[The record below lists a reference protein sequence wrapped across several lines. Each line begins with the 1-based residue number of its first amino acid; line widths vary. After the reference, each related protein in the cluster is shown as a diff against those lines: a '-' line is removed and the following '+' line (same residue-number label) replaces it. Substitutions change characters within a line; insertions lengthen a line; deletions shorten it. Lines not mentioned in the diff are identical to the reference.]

1 MNREDVAMD
10 VTVQNVEILRNRVAE
25 LDHHEQAEGAQGD
38 ACAWLESLEG
48 DAWADACEEIAASVK
63 KMRQQADDEK
73 VEREAFEAHESKE
86 RRLSPTDQQFWFR
99 RGAIA
104 DYDLKSIDDAWK
116 AWKARAALAQPS
128 LQCKKCGGTGD
139 ADSGGI
145 HPWGEAAMVP
155 CDCAHTEVAQGERES
170 LALQELIRVRE
181 WVANRKGQ
189 PEKLKNTGQT
199 YIMIEKCETLDMLDW
214 AIEKARAALAQP
226 SPAGEFGD
234 AYQGAREDLAIWKR
248 RALEAEQALREEKIL
263 TERLGNA
270 LNDDNGP
277 TFMGEPNVAQP
288 SPAPELER
296 PEVVGRRCTPSAEM
310 AAVQAYRKEPWVD
323 DRITE
328 QPSLPGFYSVE
339 PLMTVAQHERI
350 VESLQAE
357 VLSWRET
364 VRFNESCWAEE
375 RGVMID
381 KIQTIRGGIPL
392 AIAAIEDGAVMITGI
407 EDRLFKALSEHTHWK
422 RKTASLE
429 LYAAPVAQ
437 AGQV

>member
-1 MNREDVAMD
+1 MNQPKVSAAKASTAAAHNERALFEAWVRREWPSAPLHRVRDALPVND
-10 VTVQNVEILRNRVAE
+10 PRYGEYCNEIL
-25 LDHHEQAEGAQGD
+25 Q
-38 ACAWLESLEG
+38 
-48 DAWADACEEIAASVK
+48 
-63 KMRQQADDEK
+63 
-73 VEREAFEAHESKE
+73 
-86 RRLSPTDQQFWFR
+86 
-99 RGAIA
+99 RG
-104 DYDLKSIDDAWK
+104 
-116 AWKARAALAQPS
+116 
-128 LQCKKCGGTGD
+128 
-139 ADSGGI
+139 
-145 HPWGEAAMVP
+145 
-155 CDCAHTEVAQGERES
+155 
-170 LALQELIRVRE
+170 
-181 WVANRKGQ
+181 WVGWQ
-189 PEKLKNTGQT
+189 
-199 YIMIEKCETLDMLDW
+199 
-214 AIEKARAALAQP
+214 ARAALAQP

-437 AGQV
+437 AGQVLEGMRLVPFNPTQDQWGGLARAIVFWMRSYPSNKHTPATLVEFITSLGHEVPEWMGDEAELRAQEHVISKGTIAVLIYKAMLAAAPAQGGM